1 MRNATELDN
10 RIDPFRSNVR
20 MASRNVCF
28 SLPSKPK
35 SSGTTS
41 TATTRHTTISGTC
54 TPNSH
59 RHPR

>member
-1 MRNATELDN
+1 MRNVTEVDS
-10 RIDPFRSNVR
+10 RIDPFKSNVR
-20 MASRNVCF
+20 KASRNVCF
-28 SLPSKPK
+28 SLPCKPK

-41 TATTRHTTISGTC
+41 TATTRATAISGTW